1 MTLSDIQ
8 LIGLV
13 PVVLLGCAALY
24 LAIERVLI
32 WHHRMTID
40 RLKRKAGKTPAVMT
54 RLAARR

>member
-1 MTLSDIQ
+1 MIEQALLLAGVPLS
-8 LIGLV
+8 
-13 PVVLLGCAALY
+13 LLGAAGLY

>member
-32 WHHRMTID
+32 WWERQ
-40 RLKRKAGKTPAVMT
+40 RRQNLLRKASNTLT
-54 RLAARR
+54 RLSPRH